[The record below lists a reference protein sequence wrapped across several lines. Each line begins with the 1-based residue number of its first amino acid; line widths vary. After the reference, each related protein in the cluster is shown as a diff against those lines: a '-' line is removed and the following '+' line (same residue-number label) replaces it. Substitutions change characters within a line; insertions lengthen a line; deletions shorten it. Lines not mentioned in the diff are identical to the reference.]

1 MVFALQIPLDGS
13 DHQDNHLTGVVD
25 KKGASKIPYPLNKE
39 VLRLSQIYR
48 MNMTEL
54 SVVSEHFDVDSAYQQ
69 LTHLL
74 LWQVPL

>member
-1 MVFALQIPLDGS
+1 VVFALQIPLDGS
-13 DHQDNHLTGVVD
+13 DHQDNHLTCVVD
-25 KKGASKIPYPLNKE
+25 KQGASKIPYPLNKE

-54 SVVSEHFDVDSAYQQ
+54 SVVSKHFDVDSAYQQ